1 MLNTSTAQDSDES
14 AGESGGYNPP
24 RLLRPRDEMTISQSL
39 EGADEQ
45 PMSADEMKEHRK
57 LMTET
62 DVGRKYDLTES
73 IWAEQMPGSK

>member
-1 MLNTSTAQDSDES
+1 MYS
-14 AGESGGYNPP
+14 SGQSRLRITNPP
-24 RLLRPRDEMTISQSL
+24 RLLRARDESQSL

-45 PMSADEMKEHRK
+45 PMSADEVKAHRK
-57 LMTET
+57 MMTET